1 MVNIAERSGRFYL
14 FEKCSLEH
22 SSYKSYSRGSDVKE
36 VASLEKRYFTI
47 GMAGHIDH
55 GKTSLTKALTNV
67 DTDRL
72 KEEKERQISIELG
85 FAPLYEDDEIQISV
99 IDVPGHER
107 FIRQMIAGVAG
118 IDLVV
123 LIVAADEG
131 VMPQTR
137 EHLDILKFLGVKNGI
152 VAITKIDRV
161 DEEFIELVKDDILG
175 ELTGTVFEDAPF
187 VLVDSLSKKGIDEIK
202 HLIINQLKEQEMR
215 DAKGAFRLPI
225 DQVFTVKGQGTVV
238 RGTVYEGTVEEGQA
252 LKIMPR
258 GLEVR
263 ARQIQVHHKQ
273 ALKAYAGQRAA
284 INLSGVSKEDLE
296 RGDVLVSSEHF
307 IVSKVID
314 VAITVV
320 EELEHL
326 IKQRMPIKLHIGTA
340 EVMGRIVFFDRN
352 EVKEENGEILC
363 QLRLE
368 EEILT
373 KRGDRFILRR
383 PSPTETIGGGW
394 VIDPRGNKYRFGD
407 ETIGELEKKKV
418 GTPKERITAAL
429 LEAKSLPMT
438 ELIKRTA
445 LDEETLVQHLENEE
459 DFVLYNGKEYT
470 LKQLIND
477 IEEDIY
483 DILQDY
489 HNQNSMKSGVN
500 KAELIQTL
508 QKKFPKSLL
517 EFVVE
522 NGITNGVF
530 QRKGQFVS
538 LATFVPH
545 VPKSWA
551 KRTENLL
558 EEIKKDGLKVR
569 YLKDYFAGAGIPA
582 NLEHDLRRFLEDQGF
597 IVMLDDQYAYQ
608 GEVFTQAVDKLRSGT
623 GAHFEVGDAK
633 EVLDLSRKY
642 MIPFLERLDAN
653 GYTKRVENKRVW
665 KN

>member
-1 MVNIAERSGRFYL
+1 M
-14 FEKCSLEH
+14 
-22 SSYKSYSRGSDVKE
+22 
-36 VASLEKRYFTI
+36 EKRYFTI

-85 FAPLYEDDEIQISV
+85 FAPLYEDNEIQISV

-123 LIVAADEG
+123 LVVAADEG

-137 EHLDILKFLGVKNGI
+137 EHLDILKFLGVKNGV
-152 VAITKIDRV
+152 VAISKIDRV
-161 DEEFIELVKDDILG
+161 DEEFIELVKDDILE

-187 VLVDSLSKKGIDEIK
+187 VLVDSLSKKGIEEIK
-202 HLIINQLKEQEMR
+202 ELIRKLLMDQEMR

-252 LKIMPR
+252 LKIMPK
-258 GLEVR
+258 GIEVR

-273 ALKAYAGQRAA
+273 AVKAYAGQRTA
-284 INLSGVSKEDLE
+284 INLSNVSKEDLE

-307 IVSKVID
+307 IVTKTVD
-314 VAITVV
+314 VAIRMV
-320 EELEHL
+320 EDLEHMV
-326 IKQRMPIKLHIGTA
+326 KQRMPIKLHIGTA

-352 EVKEENGEILC
+352 EIKEENGEILC

-383 PSPTETIGGGW
+383 PSPQETIGGGW
-394 VIDPRGNKYRFGD
+394 VIDPRGNKYRFGNQ
-407 ETIGELEKKKV
+407 TIEELEKKKV

-429 LEAKSLPMT
+429 IEAKSLPLN

-445 LDEETLVQHLENEE
+445 LDEETLTEHLTDA
-459 DFVLYNGKEYT
+459 DFVLYNRKEYT
-470 LKQLIND
+470 LQLLIHS
-477 IEEDIY
+477 IEEDIF
-483 DILQDY
+483 DRLQEF
-489 HNQNSMKSGVN
+489 HQAHSMKTGVN
-500 KAELIQTL
+500 KAELLHTL
-508 QKKFPKSLL
+508 QSRFPKTLL

-522 NGITNGVF
+522 NGITNGIF
-530 QRKGQFVS
+530 KRKEQFVS
-538 LATFVPH
+538 LSSFVPH
-545 VPKSWA
+545 VPKSWE

-558 EEIKKDGLKVR
+558 LELKRDGLKVR
-569 YLKDYFAGAGIPA
+569 YLKDYFSTAGIPEM
-582 NLEHDLRRFLEDQGF
+582 LEFDLKRFLEDQEL
-597 IVMLDDQYAYQ
+597 IVLLDEQFAYY
-608 GEVFTQAVDKLRSGT
+608 GEVFREAVGKLRSQT
-623 GAHFEVGDAK
+623 GSEFEVGDAK
-633 EVLDLSRKY
+633 DILDLSRKY
-642 MIPFLERLDAN
+642 MIPFLERLDAK
-653 GYTKRVENKRVW
+653 GFTKRVENKRVW
-665 KN
+665 QK

>member
-1 MVNIAERSGRFYL
+1 M
-14 FEKCSLEH
+14 
-22 SSYKSYSRGSDVKE
+22 
-36 VASLEKRYFTI
+36 EKRYFTI

-85 FAPLYEDDEIQISV
+85 FAPLYEDQEIQISV

-123 LIVAADEG
+123 LVVAADEG
-131 VMPQTR
+131 VMPQTK

-152 VAITKIDRV
+152 VAISKMDRV

-187 VLVDSLSKKGIDEIK
+187 VLVDSLSKKGIPEIK
-202 HLIINQLKEQEMR
+202 ELIIDTLKGLEMR

-238 RGTVYEGTVEEGQA
+238 RGTVYEGTVEEGQV
-252 LKIMPR
+252 LKIMPK

-263 ARQIQVHHKQ
+263 ARQVQVHHHPAK
-273 ALKAYAGQRAA
+273 KAYAGQRAA
-284 INLSGVSKEDLE
+284 INLSNVSREELQ

-307 IVSKVID
+307 IVSKTID
-314 VAITVV
+314 VAIRVV
-320 EELEHL
+320 EDLEH
-326 IKQRMPIKLHIGTA
+326 IVKQRMPIKLHIGTA

-352 EVKEENGEILC
+352 EIKEENGDILC

-383 PSPTETIGGGW
+383 PSPQETIGGGW
-394 VIDPRGNKYRFGD
+394 VIDPRANKYRFGNQ
-407 ETIGELEKKKV
+407 TIEELEKKKA
-418 GTPKERITAAL
+418 GTPRERITAAL
-429 LEAKSLPMT
+429 LDAKSLPLT

-445 LDEETLVQHLENEE
+445 LDDSTLREHLAHPE
-459 DFVLYNGKEYT
+459 FVFYNGKEYT
-470 LKQLIND
+470 LKLLID
-477 IEEDIY
+477 SIEEDMF
-483 DILQDY
+483 DVLQEF
-489 HNQNSMKSGVN
+489 HHSHSMKAGMN
-500 KAELIQTL
+500 KAELLQSL
-508 QKKFPKSLL
+508 QKRFPKSLL
-517 EFVVE
+517 DFVVE
-522 NGITNGVF
+522 NGITGGAF
-530 QRKGQFVS
+530 KRKEQFVS
-538 LATFVPH
+538 LAGFVPY

-558 EEIKKDGLKVR
+558 LDLKKDGLKVR
-569 YLKDYFAGAGIPA
+569 YLKDYFSAAGIP
-582 NLEHDLRRFLEDQGF
+582 ESIEYDLRKFLEDQHLL
-597 IVMLDDQYAYQ
+597 VQLDDQFAYH
-608 GEVFTQAVDKLRSGT
+608 GDVFKEAVEKLQKGT
-623 GAHFEVGDAK
+623 SDEFEVGAAK
-633 EVLDLSRKY
+633 DVLDLSRKY
-642 MIPFLERLDAN
+642 MIPFLERLDAK
-653 GYTKRVENKRVW
+653 GLTKRVENKRVW
-665 KN
+665 KK